1 MTEKQSP
8 DSDSASECLFDW
20 KIDKAVISGEN
31 MSLFL
36 TGKNKQQ
43 VVSGKINTKKLDFG
57 TEQKLSVEFAFPGRT
72 SEIYV
77 NFAGNFKGDRF
88 SGWYMG
94 AQTHSG
100 HRGKIGRAHV

>member
-1 MTEKQSP
+1 
-8 DSDSASECLFDW
+8 
-20 KIDKAVISGEN
+20 

-43 VVSGKINTKKLDFG
+43 VVSGKINTEKMDFDAD
-57 TEQKLSVEFAFPGRT
+57 QKLSVEFTMSTEHYSSAGIP
-72 SEIYV
+72 EIYV

-94 AQTHSG
+94 GFQRSKYDPRFQCSG
-100 HRGKIGRAHV
+100 DFTLVSDEIKEQKAVLSV